1 MATMATNG
9 RNVKIKTRSRI
20 AAQNLMEG
28 DECLRR
34 GEPSM
39 RVTRIVRN
47 ECLYGD
53 GGTVTVSFDNGT
65 KQRYEWNDRVSITE
79 TPDRHQYRRNS
90 LRRNGYRNYL
100 TVCKTRAAS
109 SPTSSPTPKRKPKNK
124 RTTRR

>member
-9 RNVKIKTRSRI
+9 RNVRIRNRSRI

-34 GEPSM
+34 GEPSV
-39 RVTRIVRN
+39 RVTRIVRD
-47 ECLYGD
+47 EYIYGD
-53 GGTVTVSFDNGT
+53 GTVTVSFDNGT
-65 KQRYEWNDRVSITE
+65 KQKYEWNERVSIAE
-79 TPDRHQYRRNS
+79 TPDRHRYRRNS
-90 LRRNGYRNYL
+90 LRRNDYRNYL

-109 SPTSSPTPKRKPKNK
+109 TPTPKRKPKSK

>member
-9 RNVKIKTRSRI
+9 RNVRIRNRSRI

-34 GEPSM
+34 GEPSV
-39 RVTRIVRN
+39 RVTRIVRD
-47 ECLYGD
+47 EYIYGD
-53 GGTVTVSFDNGT
+53 GTVTVSFDNGT
-65 KQRYEWNDRVSITE
+65 KQKYEWNERVSIAE
-79 TPDRHQYRRNS
+79 TPDRHRYRRNS

-109 SPTSSPTPKRKPKNK
+109 PTPKRKPKSK

>member
-9 RNVKIKTRSRI
+9 QNVKIKTRSRI

-34 GEPSM
+34 GEPSV

-53 GGTVTVSFDNGT
+53 GTVTVSFDNGT

-109 SPTSSPTPKRKPKNK
+109 YPTPKRKPKNK

>member
-9 RNVKIKTRSRI
+9 RNVRIRNRSRI

-34 GEPSM
+34 GEPSV
-39 RVTRIVRN
+39 RVTRIVRD
-47 ECLYGD
+47 EYIYGD
-53 GGTVTVSFDNGT
+53 GTVTVSFDNGT
-65 KQRYEWNDRVSITE
+65 KQKYEWNERVSIAE
-79 TPDRHQYRRNS
+79 TPDRHRYRRNS

-109 SPTSSPTPKRKPKNK
+109 TPTPKRKPKSK